1 MAEGLV
7 ARVTRLVSGG
17 VNQLVDSIENVS
29 PDTIME
35 EAVREV
41 DRAIDQV
48 REELAG
54 VLANKHLANTR
65 LGETTT
71 RHEELQEQIALAVK
85 ESRDDLAEAA
95 IARQLDL
102 EVQIPVLESAVAEA
116 GREERELEGYID
128 ALQARKREMEA
139 ELVNFRQSQRQS
151 ATDGAAAGVAAR
163 NDCAEGKTRKAEEA
177 FGRVMKNAT
186 GLPGSVTTDKAH
198 ATKLA
203 ELDELT
209 RKNRVSERLAAL
221 KASVK
226 DG

>member
-7 ARVTRLVSGG
+7 ERVKRLVSGG

-29 PDTIME
+29 PETVME
-35 EAVREV
+35 EATREV
-41 DRAIDQV
+41 DRAVDQV

-85 ESRDDLAEAA
+85 EGRDDLAEAA

-102 EVQIPVLESAVAEA
+102 EVQIPVLESAVADA
-116 GREERELEGYID
+116 SREEKELEGYIE

-139 ELVNFRQSQRQS
+139 ELANFRRSQQQST
-151 ATDGAAAGVAAR
+151 TDSIDAGAAAR
-163 NDCAEGKTRKAEEA
+163 KTSAEGKTRKAEEA
-177 FGRVMKNAT
+177 FDRVMKNAT
-186 GLPGSVTTDKAH
+186 GLPGGIATDKAS

-203 ELDELT
+203 ELDELA

>member
-1 MAEGLV
+1 MSEGLV

-17 VNQLVDSIENVS
+17 VNQIVDSIENAS
-29 PDTIME
+29 PETVMN

-48 REELAG
+48 RDELAG
-54 VLANKHLANTR
+54 VLASKHLANTR
-65 LGETTT
+65 LGETTS
-71 RHEELQEQIALAVK
+71 RHEDLQEQIVLAVK

-102 EVQIPVLESAVAEA
+102 EVQIPVLETAIADA
-116 GREERELEGYID
+116 NREEQELEGYIG
-128 ALQARKREMEA
+128 ALQARKREMDT
-139 ELVNFRQSQRQS
+139 ELQNFRKSQQRSS
-151 ATDGAAAGVAAR
+151 ADAAASGPLAR
-163 NDCAEGKTRKAEEA
+163 KDSTEGKARKAEET
-177 FGRVMKNAT
+177 FDRVMQNAT
-186 GLPGSVTTDKAH
+186 GLPGGVSTGKTE

-203 ELDELT
+203 ELDGLA

-221 KASVK
+221 KAAAA

>member
-17 VNQLVDSIENVS
+17 VNQLVDSIENTS
-29 PDTIME
+29 PETVMA
-35 EAVREV
+35 EAIREV
-41 DRAIDQV
+41 DRAVDQV
-48 REELAG
+48 RDELAG

-65 LGETTT
+65 LGDTTT
-71 RHEELQEQIALAVK
+71 RHEELQGQIALAVK
-85 ESRDDLAEAA
+85 EGRDDLAEAA

-102 EVQIPVLESAVAEA
+102 EVQIPVLETAVADA
-116 GREERELEGYID
+116 SREEKELEGYIS

-139 ELVNFRQSQRQS
+139 ELDSYKRSQQQS
-151 ATDGAAAGVAAR
+151 ATESAASGAAAQKNSV
-163 NDCAEGKTRKAEEA
+163 EGKTRKAEEA
-177 FGRVMKNAT
+177 FDRVMKSAT
-186 GLPGSVTTDKAH
+186 GLPGGLSTDKAD

-203 ELDELT
+203 ELDDLA

-221 KASVK
+221 KAAAK

>member
-7 ARVTRLVSGG
+7 ARVKRLVSGG
-17 VNQLVDSIENVS
+17 VNQLVDSIENVA
-29 PDTIME
+29 PDTVME
-35 EAVREV
+35 EAIREV
-41 DRAIDQV
+41 DRAVDQV

-85 ESRDDLAEAA
+85 EGRDDLAEAA

-102 EVQIPVLESAVAEA
+102 EVQIPVLESAVSDA
-116 GREERELEGYID
+116 GREEKELEGYID
-128 ALQARKREMEA
+128 ALQARKREMET
-139 ELVNFRQSQRQS
+139 ELSNFRAAMRQS
-151 ATDGAAAGVAAR
+151 ATDGAAAGAAAR
-163 NDCAEGKTRKAEEA
+163 KDSAEGKTRKAEEA
-177 FGRVMKNAT
+177 FDRVMKTAS
-186 GLPGSVTTDKAH
+186 GLPGGVATDKAS

-203 ELDELT
+203 ELEELA

-221 KASVK
+221 KASAR

>member
-17 VNQLVDSIENVS
+17 VNQLVDSIENTS
-29 PDTIME
+29 PETVMA
-35 EAVREV
+35 EAIREV
-41 DRAIDQV
+41 DRAVDQV
-48 REELAG
+48 RDELAG

-65 LGETTT
+65 LGETTS
-71 RHEELQEQIALAVK
+71 RHEELQGQIALAVK
-85 ESRDDLAEAA
+85 EGRDDLAEAA

-116 GREERELEGYID
+116 SREEKELEGYIG

-139 ELVNFRQSQRQS
+139 ELDNFRRAQQQS
-151 ATDGAAAGVAAR
+151 ATDGAASGAAAPK
-163 NDCAEGKTRKAEEA
+163 DSVEGKTRKAEEA
-177 FGRVMKNAT
+177 FDRVMQSAT
-186 GLPGSVTTDKAH
+186 GLPGTQTADRAD

-203 ELDELT
+203 ELEDLA

-221 KASVK
+221 KASAK